1 MSCHSATKTWST
13 THVPSPPTTEP
24 RQLSFESHSTSRRPT
39 NPPTDPQ
46 IHPPSPLP
54 HKASERANHRFLHT
68 THGSTPVTPS
78 PTGKKRARIH
88 DSRDPT
94 VSTAG
99 RNRHFVA
106 RKAWHSHAAVHVRTY
121 PSTDS
126 RDSPSGRPTHQVWTR
141 ALNPWLRP
149 LPSAARGRL
158 GCEYRRQRDFRG

>member
-78 PTGKKRARIH
+78 PTGKKRACIH
-88 DSRDPT
+88 HSRDPM

-99 RNRHFVA
+99 RNRQLLQRPQSVA
-106 RKAWHSHAAVHVRTY
+106 FPCRGTRTHLSIYRLTRFPFRQAHA
-121 PSTDS
+121 PSVDTCVEPVVETVAECCK
-126 RDSPSGRPTHQVWTR
+126 R
-141 ALNPWLRP
+141 
-149 LPSAARGRL
+149 
-158 GCEYRRQRDFRG
+158 